1 VIFKH
6 KNRAAAVAADLAY
19 SPDEINAGFEFA
31 DRKSRRVNPPGNW
44 DSAGRF
50 YAEERSSSVENCCA
64 PSRNFPFSEM
74 KTARTAAHCAEIA
87 GVESV
92 THVRRI
98 ALALEKCID
107 GVSEPALRKL
117 LTPGVQK
124 RKANRYPPEEQHGSR
139 TSPDFT

>member
-1 VIFKH
+1 MTINYKDKITVL
-6 KNRAAAVAADLAY
+6 ATELAY
-19 SPDEINAGFEFA
+19 SPDEIGAGFEFA
-31 DRKSRRVNPPGNW
+31 DRKCRRVNPPGNW

-64 PSRNFPFSEM
+64 PSRNFPFPEM

-98 ALALEKCID
+98 ALALEKCIG
-107 GVSEPALRKL
+107 GVSEAALRKL
-117 LTPGVQK
+117 LTPGVKK
-124 RKANRYPPEEQHGSR
+124 RKADRYPPEEQHGSC